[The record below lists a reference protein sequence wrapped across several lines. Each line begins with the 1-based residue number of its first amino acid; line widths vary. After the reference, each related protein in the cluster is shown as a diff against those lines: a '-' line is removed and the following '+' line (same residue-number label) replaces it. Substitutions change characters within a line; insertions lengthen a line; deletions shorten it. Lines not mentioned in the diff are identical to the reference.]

1 MEISDFTFLVS
12 HFTATSYFSP
22 VIFFTSNFFSAH
34 SRLFQQRVSLRNGFF
49 TSNIFGG
56 IRNDSSLC
64 NGVMKSQMTL
74 WINHRGYPALLHFTV
89 IALISMSK
97 FDAIFRDLWKS
108 LEMVFRLYLFGILET
123 QGTEF
128 LFSFRHTCIVNAASL
143 LNKVPT
149 IAQPSISL

>member
-1 MEISDFTFLVS
+1 MKDINSNILMEISDFTFLVS

-34 SRLFQQRVSLRNGFF
+34 SRLFQQRVSFRNGFF

-74 WINHRGYPALLHFTV
+74 WINHRGYPALLH
-89 IALISMSK
+89 LDKSPWISS
-97 FDAIFRDLWKS
+97 FVAFYCDCSDLNFEIRCHLS
-108 LEMVFRLYLFGILET
+108 RSMEI
-123 QGTEF
+123 
-128 LFSFRHTCIVNAASL
+128 
-143 LNKVPT
+143 P
-149 IAQPSISL
+149 